1 MSTPLTNLDGIMPR
15 SAVLK
20 FPDTVDYRRPNVVK
34 GSIRYPAGVSVI
46 QVAWAG
52 DAALIV
58 TSDTGTLAGAW
69 QGAESYAT
77 KGRYPM
83 MTLSA
88 ETEGILTIQ
97 GRNITSADLSR
108 HVGITITPIGAV

>member
-1 MSTPLTNLDGIMPR
+1 MPR

>member
-1 MSTPLTNLDGIMPR
+1 MSTPLTNLDEIMPR

-52 DAALIV
+52 DASLIV
-58 TSDTGTLAGAW
+58 TAPTGTLAGAW

-88 ETEGILTIQ
+88 ETEGTLTIQ

-108 HVGITITPIGAV
+108 HIGITITPIGAV